1 MSNEVHGTVPPPIAM
16 MGLIT
21 GYWLSQ
27 AVGVVAKL
35 GVADHLSNG
44 PITCD
49 ELGRSV
55 GADSQTLYRVLR
67 LLSSV
72 GVFAQVAPRSF
83 GLTALAWI
91 SQTRPTFIL

>member
-1 MSNEVHGTVPPPIAM
+1 MSNEVHGTVPPPVAM

-44 PITCD
+44 PAIKTTF
-49 ELGRSV
+49 L
-55 GADSQTLYRVLR
+55 LYSAG
-67 LLSSV
+67 SS
-72 GVFAQVAPRSF
+72 AR
-83 GLTALAWI
+83 TAA
-91 SQTRPTFIL
+91 